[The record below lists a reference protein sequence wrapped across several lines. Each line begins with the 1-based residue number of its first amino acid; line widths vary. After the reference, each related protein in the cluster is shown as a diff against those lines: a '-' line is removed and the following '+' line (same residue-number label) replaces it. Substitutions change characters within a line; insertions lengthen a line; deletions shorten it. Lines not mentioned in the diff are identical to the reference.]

1 MDENVGEEM
10 LELNEKWKS
19 EGGYEINF
27 QYNNGRWEIK

>member
-19 EGGYEINF
+19 EGGLWDKF
-27 QYNNGRWEIK
+27 SVQ